1 MKLKNK
7 IALITGGS
15 RGIGFTTAKL
25 FAKEGATVII
35 TSRNQKKIDN
45 AIQELDDVIGIK
57 ADITNEKEVKK
68 LVDLIINKFGRID
81 ILVNNA
87 GILPKFR
94 ILHEIPEEE
103 WDEVIDVNLTGQYRI
118 TKNVIPHMQKNEKGT
133 IINMSSDAGLK
144 AFENFHAD
152 AYSAAK
158 AGIIHLTKCWALE
171 YAKYKIRINCIC
183 SAVVDTDMT
192 KSLWLSPTN
201 IESTIKEHPLGRIGK
216 PIDIAK
222 ASLYFASNDSS
233 WTTGAILV
241 VDGGVSIK

>member
-1 MKLKNK
+1 MKLENK
-7 IALITGGS
+7 IILITGGS

-25 FAKEGATVII
+25 FVDEGATVII
-35 TSRNQKKIDN
+35 TSKNQERIDK
-45 AIQELDDVIGIK
+45 AKQELSDIVGIK
-57 ADITNEKEVKK
+57 ADITKENDVKN
-68 LVDLIINKFGRID
+68 LIATIIEKFGRID

-87 GILPKFR
+87 GVLPRFKM
-94 ILHEIPEEE
+94 LHEISEEE
-103 WDEVIDVNLTGQYRI
+103 WDDIIDVNLTGQFRI
-118 TKNVIPHMQKNEKGT
+118 TKNVIPHMQKNGQGA

-158 AGIIHLTKCWALE
+158 ASMIHLTKCWALE
-171 YAKYKIRINCIC
+171 YAKDKIRVNCIC

-201 IESTIKEHPLGRIGK
+201 IESTIKEHPLARIGK

-222 ASLYFASNDSS
+222 ASLYFASDDSS
-233 WTTGAILV
+233 WTTGAILI

>member
-1 MKLKNK
+1 MKLENK
-7 IALITGGS
+7 IILITGGS

-25 FAKEGATVII
+25 FLDEGATVII
-35 TSRNQKKIDN
+35 TSKNQEQIDK
-45 AIQELDDVIGIK
+45 AKEELRDIVGIK
-57 ADITNEKEVKK
+57 ADITKENDVKN
-68 LVDLIINKFGRID
+68 LIATIIEKFGRID
-81 ILVNNA
+81 ILINNA
-87 GILPKFR
+87 GVLPRFKM
-94 ILHEIPEEE
+94 LHEISEEE
-103 WDEVIDVNLTGQYRI
+103 WNEIIDVNLTGQFRI
-118 TKNVIPHMQKNEKGT
+118 TKNVIPHMQKNGQGV

-144 AFENFHAD
+144 PFENFHAD

-171 YAKYKIRINCIC
+171 YAKDKIRVNCIC

-192 KSLWLSPTN
+192 KASWLSPTN
-201 IESTIKEHPLGRIGK
+201 IESTIKEHPLARIGK

-222 ASLYFASNDSS
+222 ASLYFASDDSS

>member
-201 IESTIKEHPLGRIGK
+201 VESTTKEHPLGRIGK

-222 ASLYFASNDSS
+222 ASLYFASDDSS
-233 WTTGAILV
+233 WTTGAILT
-241 VDGGVSIK
+241 VDGGVSVK

>member
-201 IESTIKEHPLGRIGK
+201 VESTTKEHPLGRIGK

-222 ASLYFASNDSS
+222 ASLYFASDDSS
-233 WTTGAILV
+233 LTTGAILT
-241 VDGGVSIK
+241 VDGGVSVK

>member
-1 MKLKNK
+1 MKLENK
-7 IALITGGS
+7 IILITGGS

-25 FAKEGATVII
+25 FVDEGATVII
-35 TSRNQKKIDN
+35 TSKNQEQIDK
-45 AIQELDDVIGIK
+45 AKEELGDIVGIK
-57 ADITNEKEVKK
+57 ADITKENDVKN
-68 LVDLIINKFGRID
+68 LIATIIEKFGRID

-87 GILPKFR
+87 GVLPRFKM
-94 ILHEIPEEE
+94 LHEISEEE
-103 WDEVIDVNLTGQYRI
+103 WDDIIDVNLTGHFRI
-118 TKNVIPHMQKNEKGT
+118 TKNVIPHMQKNGEGA

-158 AGIIHLTKCWALE
+158 ASMIHLTKCWALE
-171 YAKYKIRINCIC
+171 YAKDKIRVNCIC

>member
-1 MKLKNK
+1 MKLENK
-7 IALITGGS
+7 IILITGGS

-25 FAKEGATVII
+25 FLDEGATVII
-35 TSRNQKKIDN
+35 TSKNQEQIDK
-45 AIQELDDVIGIK
+45 AKQELRNIVGVQ
-57 ADITNEKEVKK
+57 ADITKENDVKK
-68 LVDLIINKFGRID
+68 LIATIIEKFGRID
-81 ILVNNA
+81 VLINNA
-87 GILPKFR
+87 GVLPIFKM
-94 ILHEIPEEE
+94 LHEISEEE
-103 WDEVIDVNLTGQYRI
+103 WGDIIDVNLTGHFRI
-118 TKNVIPHMQKNEKGT
+118 TKNVIPHMRKNGQGV

-158 AGIIHLTKCWALE
+158 AAIIHLTKCWALE
-171 YAKYKIRINCIC
+171 YAKDKIRVNCIC

-216 PIDIAK
+216 PIDVAK
-222 ASLYFASNDSS
+222 ASLYFASDDSS

>member
-1 MKLKNK
+1 LKLHNK
-7 IALITGGS
+7 VALITGGS

-25 FAKEGATVII
+25 FLDEGATVII
-35 TSRNQKKIDN
+35 TSKNQEQIDK
-45 AIQELDDVIGIK
+45 AKQKLTGIVGIK
-57 ADITNEKEVKK
+57 ADITKENDVKK
-68 LVDLIINKFGRID
+68 LISIIIEKFGRID

-87 GILPKFR
+87 GVLPRFKM
-94 ILHEIPEEE
+94 LHEISEEE
-103 WDEVIDVNLTGQYRI
+103 WNDIIDVNLTGQFRI
-118 TKNVIPHMQKNEKGT
+118 TKNVIPHMQKNGGGV

-144 AFENFHAD
+144 PFENFHAD

-171 YAKYKIRINCIC
+171 YAKDKIRVNCIC

-222 ASLYFASNDSS
+222 ASLYFASDDSS

>member
-1 MKLKNK
+1 MKLENK
-7 IALITGGS
+7 IILITGGS

-25 FAKEGATVII
+25 FVDEGATVII
-35 TSRNQKKIDN
+35 TSKNQEQIDK
-45 AIQELDDVIGIK
+45 AKQELTDIVGIK
-57 ADITNEKEVKK
+57 ADITKENDVKK
-68 LVDLIINKFGRID
+68 LIATIIEKFGRID

-87 GILPKFR
+87 GVLPRFKM
-94 ILHEIPEEE
+94 LHEISEEE
-103 WDEVIDVNLTGQYRI
+103 WDDIIDVNLTGHFRI
-118 TKNVIPHMQKNEKGT
+118 TKNVIPHMQKNGEGA

-158 AGIIHLTKCWALE
+158 ASMIHLTKCWALE
-171 YAKYKIRINCIC
+171 YAKDKIRVNCIC

>member
-1 MKLKNK
+1 MKLENK
-7 IALITGGS
+7 IILITGGS

-25 FAKEGATVII
+25 FLDEGATVII
-35 TSRNQKKIDN
+35 TSKNQEQIDK
-45 AIQELDDVIGIK
+45 AKEELRDIVGIK
-57 ADITNEKEVKK
+57 ADITKENDVKN
-68 LVDLIINKFGRID
+68 LIATIIEKFGRID
-81 ILVNNA
+81 ILINNA
-87 GILPKFR
+87 GVLPRFKM
-94 ILHEIPEEE
+94 LHEISEEE
-103 WDEVIDVNLTGQYRI
+103 WNEIIDVNLTGQFRI
-118 TKNVIPHMQKNEKGT
+118 TKNVIPHMQKNGQGA

-144 AFENFHAD
+144 PFENFHAD

-171 YAKYKIRINCIC
+171 YAKDKIRVNCIC

-222 ASLYFASNDSS
+222 ASLYFASDDSS